1 MRVPQ
6 PEQLRVLRALEILEQ
21 IGSPDARQV
30 LETVAGGAPG
40 GRITEDAKA
49 CLKRLERAKRILDR

>member
-21 IGSPDARQV
+21 IGSPDARQ
-30 LETVAGGAPG
+30 
-40 GRITEDAKA
+40 
-49 CLKRLERAKRILDR
+49 KRLQTHGTK